1 MSDRQPNYKVG
12 YRKPP
17 RETQFKKGQSGNP
30 RGRPHGHAKLEAALL
45 AAFNEKVT
53 ITQDGRRLK
62 RSKLEVA
69 VIQQLNKAATGDRHA
84 AKFVTDLRQM
94 LMKQADDAQANDVK
108 RKVVNFIIEG

>member
-1 MSDRQPNYKVG
+1 
-12 YRKPP
+12 
-17 RETQFKKGQSGNP
+17 
-30 RGRPHGHAKLEAALL
+30 
-45 AAFNEKVT
+45 
-53 ITQDGRRLK
+53 
-62 RSKLEVA
+62 VA